1 MIGRSSARKQGRA
14 LPRLNELAIQC
25 RRRCDAAQRLGVEAA
40 GLRLGRADTRAAA
53 ARALDDGLIDALA
66 FPLALATATFAGR
79 PCIGGHRAGQ
89 RGQRGANEATDNSP
103 PGSERFQSFAGWGE
117 GRYVHVYTSNCVVSP
132 RV

>member
-1 MIGRSSARKQGRA
+1 MIGRPRARKQGRA

-40 GLRLGRADTRAAA
+40 GLRLGRAD
-53 ARALDDGLIDALA
+53 ALSATASALADPTALVDGLIDALA

-89 RGQRGANEATDNSP
+89 RGQRGTNEATDD
-103 PGSERFQSFAGWGE
+103 
-117 GRYVHVYTSNCVVSP
+117 
-132 RV
+132 